1 VKEPVYR
8 IQRVVTFATRIH
20 ADVCDDARL
29 SILAA
34 ARMEVDRMDYRE
46 ALALREAA
54 LALQAMI
61 ETRLLVVVDESGGV

>member
-1 VKEPVYR
+1 M
-8 IQRVVTFATRIH
+8 QRVVAFATRIH

-34 ARMEVDRMDYRE
+34 AREELDRMDYRE

-54 LALQAMI
+54 IALQAMI
-61 ETRLLVVVDESGGV
+61 ETRLLAVVDEKGGW